1 MAKLF
6 ATTTA
11 LAAVLITSGCMGY
24 VADAYS
30 PPPPR
35 PGPIAIERTDLDE
48 PGYRVAPKPNPHRL
62 ASKTSSTHHGRE
74 AAGDSKK
81 TETTAQEKTEAPSE
95 RTADAKPLTPAEIRG
110 AIPLQKV
117 GNPEQTLFSAQIKNV
132 WGDAIGRVRAV
143 SVSGG
148 TLKAVEAD
156 VGAKK
161 VVRIDPARLRYV
173 KSRNVIL
180 TTMSKPDVEKLP
192 SASKL

>member
-1 MAKLF
+1 MPIHPLRRR
-6 ATTTA
+6 
-11 LAAVLITSGCMGY
+11 LAPLQSSG
-24 VADAYS
+24 
-30 PPPPR
+30 R
-35 PGPIAIERTDLDE
+35 DLDE

-62 ASKTSSTHHGRE
+62 ASKTSSIHHSGD
-74 AAGDSKK
+74 AAADGKK
-81 TETTAQEKTEAPSE
+81 TETTPQEKTEPSSE

-117 GNPEQTLFSAQIKNV
+117 GNPEQTLSSAQIKSV

-156 VGAKK
+156 VGGKK
-161 VVRIDPARLRYV
+161 IVRIDPAHLRYV
-173 KSRNVIL
+173 KSRNLIL
-180 TTMSKPDVEKLP
+180 TTMSKPDIEKLP